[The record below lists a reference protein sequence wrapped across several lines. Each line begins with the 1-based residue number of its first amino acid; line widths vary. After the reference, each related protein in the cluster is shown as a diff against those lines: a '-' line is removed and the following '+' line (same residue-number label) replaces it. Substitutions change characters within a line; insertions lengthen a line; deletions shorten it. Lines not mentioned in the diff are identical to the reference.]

1 MTCTFSKLNI
11 PTLPK
16 IINLTSF
23 VTKNNAMDGIG
34 RGMVSIFFDSVLM
47 KENWSQTWLTSVS
60 VNPFLTPV
68 AHLVVNGAVTLEVVS
83 LRLRPDQH
91 SGSLNN

>member
-11 PTLPK
+11 ATVPR

-34 RGMVSIFFDSVLM
+34 RGIVSIFFGSVLM
-47 KENWSQTWLTSVS
+47 KENWSQTWLPSVS

-68 AHLVVNGAVTLEVVS
+68 AHLVVNQAVTREVVS
-83 LRLRPDQH
+83 LRLPPDQY